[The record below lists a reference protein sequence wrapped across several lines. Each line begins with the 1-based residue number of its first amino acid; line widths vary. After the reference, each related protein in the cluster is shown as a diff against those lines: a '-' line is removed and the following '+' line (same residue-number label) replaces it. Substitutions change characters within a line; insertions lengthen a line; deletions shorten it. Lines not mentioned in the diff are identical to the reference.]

1 MSFMLKSFLGG
12 AAEGLTSKLNKD
24 EKDAQEL
31 AKVQF
36 ATMYKTDQENKSK
49 REELR
54 NKLTSNVEFIRGYF
68 PQLTGD
74 QLFETAKNPAVM
86 DKLVQVSKERDFDP
100 SKVDPNGIVTI
111 AGKATGLNADVL
123 IKDMIDK
130 SIVTAPATKIPEG
143 LGMFERRNRA
153 ISEDAFNRQAAAM
166 GVDPDVLRGA
176 SQYKTPSLDTKATFN
191 LGVLAKPAG
200 FTEQLEKAKVA
211 LVDASALRDKAKLSG
226 DEAQIKDADN
236 KFQEANINATRFRI
250 AEDMFRVDPKK
261 TEQDIQT
268 DLSNRII
275 AANKKEDKKTVIAL
289 TTELRMRQDL
299 AKRPGDDVEKV
310 TQANYTVIATRA
322 RASAVENILPPGT
335 FITIQN
341 PDLTVTTTLKSLA
354 QSDLFR
360 QGLAAGDAAIIKEFS
375 DPKTGLPKSELHK
388 NAMTAIGIQFD
399 QEGKAIKS
407 VIKPPP
413 VTGAGSSGSSAAP
426 RAGTAAPAAVP
437 APTGS
442 KAVTG
447 KIGESAAPV
456 VTPAPALAPAPDAA
470 PAQTVAPAKTP
481 EEIKAAIAEANK
493 AIKGGAPVAA
503 VMQRLMDQGFPIAGV
518 KIPATAPAKAK

>member
-166 GVDPDVLRGA
+166 GVSPDVLRGA
-176 SQYKTPSLDTKATFN
+176 SQYKTPSLETKATFN

-211 LVDASALRDKAKLSG
+211 LVDALASK
-226 DEAQIKDADN
+226 DETKIQA
-236 KFQEANINATRFRI
+236 ANINATRFKL
-250 AEDMFRVDPKK
+250 AEDMFKTDPKQ
-261 TEQDIQT
+261 TEADIQT
-268 DLSNRII
+268 ALANKIV
-275 AANKKEDKKTVIAL
+275 AANKQGDTKTETAL
-289 TTELRMRQDL
+289 TTELRMRQEL
-299 AKRPGDDVEKV
+299 MKRPGEDKEKV
-310 TQANYTVIATRA
+310 TQANYIVIASRA
-322 RASAVENILPPGT
+322 MTSAIENVLPPGT
-335 FITIQN
+335 FITVQN
-341 PDLTVTTTLKSLA
+341 PDGTTTPTLKSIA

-360 QGLAAGDAAIIKEFS
+360 KGLAAGKAAVAAEFS

-388 NAMTAIGIQFD
+388 NAMISVGIQFD
-399 QEGKAIKS
+399 QGGKPIIGA
-407 VIKPPP
+407 VTPTPTP
-413 VTGAGSSGSSAAP
+413 VPAPSGSSAAP
-426 RAGTAAPAAVP
+426 RAGTAVPAAAP
-437 APTGS
+437 APTGA

-447 KIGESAAPV
+447 KIGEPA
-456 VTPAPALAPAPDAA
+456 APALAPAPAPA
-470 PAQTVAPAKTP
+470 PAQTAAPAKTR
-481 EEIKAAIAEANK
+481 EEIKAAIAAANA
-493 AIKGGAPVAA
+493 AIMNNADPAA
-503 VMQRLMDQGFPIAGV
+503 VKQRLLDQGFPIAGV
-518 KIPATAPAKAK
+518 GIPAAAPAKPK

>member
-31 AKVQF
+31 AKIQF

-143 LGMFERRNRA
+143 LGMFERRNRVIA
-153 ISEDAFNRQAAAM
+153 EDAFNRQAAAM

-191 LGVLAKPAG
+191 LGVLAKPVG
-200 FTEQLEKAKVA
+200 FDEQLKQAKSA
-211 LVDASALRDKAKLSG
+211 LVDAMSSG
-226 DEAQIKDADN
+226 DEARIQA
-236 KFQEANINATRFRI
+236 ANTNAVRFKI
-250 AEDMFRVDPKK
+250 AEDMFKTDPKK

-268 DLSNRII
+268 DLSSRII
-275 AANKKEDKKTVIAL
+275 AANKKNDTKTAAAL
-289 TTELRMRQDL
+289 TAELRMRQDL

-310 TQANYTVIATRA
+310 TQANYTVIASRA
-322 RASAVENILPPGT
+322 RAAAVENVLPPGT

-341 PDLTVTTTLKSLA
+341 PDGTTTPTLKSLA
-354 QSDLFR
+354 QSELF
-360 QGLAAGDAAIIKEFS
+360 QKGLAAGDAAIIKEFS

-388 NAMTAIGIQFD
+388 NAMISIGIQFD
-399 QEGKAIKS
+399 QEGRPIKG
-407 VIKPPP
+407 VVKPITPAP
-413 VTGAGSSGSSAAP
+413 AVSGSSAAP
-426 RAGTAAPAAVP
+426 RAGSASPAAAPAAAP
-437 APTGS
+437 APTGA

-447 KIGESAAPV
+447 KIGEPA
-456 VTPAPALAPAPDAA
+456 APALAPAPA
-470 PAQTVAPAKTP
+470 PAAQTAAPAKTP
-481 EEIKAAIAEANK
+481 EEIKAAIAAANEAIRNNADPK
-493 AIKGGAPVAA
+493 LVK
-503 VMQRLMDQGFPIAGV
+503 QRLKDQGFPIAGV
-518 KIPATAPAKAK
+518 GIPTTEPAKAK

>member
-143 LGMFERRNRA
+143 LGMFERRNRVIA
-153 ISEDAFNRQAAAM
+153 EDAFNRQAAAM

-191 LGVLAKPAG
+191 LGVLAKPVG
-200 FTEQLEKAKVA
+200 FDEQLKQAKSA
-211 LVDASALRDKAKLSG
+211 LVDAMSSG
-226 DEAQIKDADN
+226 DEARIK
-236 KFQEANINATRFRI
+236 EANTNATRFKM
-250 AEDMFRVDPKK
+250 AEDMFRVDPRQ
-261 TEQDIQT
+261 TEADIQT
-268 DLSNRII
+268 ALANKIV
-275 AANKKEDKKTVIAL
+275 AANKQGDNKTEAAL
-289 TTELRMRQDL
+289 TAELRMRQEL
-299 AKRPGDDVEKV
+299 MKRPGEDKEKV
-310 TQANYTVIATRA
+310 TQTNYIVIATRA
-322 RASAVENILPPGT
+322 MTSAIENVLPPGS
-335 FITIQN
+335 F
-341 PDLTVTTTLKSLA
+341 VTTQNADGTTSLQPKDLA
-354 QSDLFR
+354 SEKLFR
-360 QGLAAGDAAIIKEFS
+360 QGQTAGRAAVVAEFT
-375 DPKTGLPKSELHK
+375 DPKTGLPKSDMHK
-388 NAMTAIGIQFD
+388 NAMISIGISFD
-399 QEGKAIKS
+399 QGGKPI
-407 VIKPPP
+407 V
-413 VTGAGSSGSSAAP
+413 GAATPSPAPAAAPAASGSTAAP
-426 RAGTAAPAAVP
+426 RAGTATTPAAAAPAAAP

-447 KIGESAAPV
+447 KIGEPA
-456 VTPAPALAPAPDAA
+456 APALAPAPAAA
-470 PAQTVAPAKTP
+470 PA
-481 EEIKAAIAEANK
+481 AARP
-493 AIKGGAPVAA
+493 PVAA
-503 VMQRLMDQGFPIAGV
+503 TKKVTMADVNNFVADQNKKLPPDKQV
-518 KIPATAPAKAK
+518 TAAQVIVDLKKNNYTIVD

>member
-31 AKVQF
+31 AKIQF

-211 LVDASALRDKAKLSG
+211 LVDAMSSG
-226 DEAQIKDADN
+226 DEAKIQA
-236 KFQEANINATRFRI
+236 ANTNATRFKI
-250 AEDMFRVDPKK
+250 AEDMFKVDPKK
-261 TEQDIQT
+261 TEADIQT
-268 DLSNRII
+268 DLSSRII
-275 AANKKEDKKTVIAL
+275 AANKKSDTKTATAL
-289 TTELRMRQDL
+289 TAELRMRQDL

-310 TQANYTVIATRA
+310 TQANYIVIASRA
-322 RASAVENILPPGT
+322 RASAIENVMPPGT

-341 PDLTVTTTLKSLA
+341 PDGTTTPTLKSLA
-354 QSDLFR
+354 QSDLFLK
-360 QGLAAGDAAIIKEFS
+360 GLAAGDAAIIKEFS

-388 NAMTAIGIQFD
+388 NAMISIGIQFN
-399 QEGKAIKS
+399 QEGKPIIGA
-407 VIKPPP
+407 VKPPP
-413 VTGAGSSGSSAAP
+413 PAATGTGSSGSSAAP

-447 KIGESAAPV
+447 KIGEPA
-456 VTPAPALAPAPDAA
+456 APALAPAPAAA
-470 PAQTVAPAKTP
+470 PAQTAAPTKTP
-481 EEIKAAIAEANK
+481 EEIKAAIAAANEAIRNN
-493 AIKGGAPVAA
+493 ADPVA
-503 VMQRLMDQGFPIAGV
+503 VKQRLKDQGFPIAGV
-518 KIPATAPAKAK
+518 GIPAAAPAKPK

>member
-31 AKVQF
+31 AKIQF

-54 NKLTSNVEFIRGYF
+54 NKLTSNAERVRSLF

-74 QLFETAKNPAVM
+74 QLFETAKNPGVM
-86 DKLVQVSKERDFDP
+86 DYLVQVSKERDFDP
-100 SKVDPNGIVTI
+100 SKVDPNEIVKI
-111 AGKATGLNADVL
+111 AGKATGLSYEAL
-123 IKDMIDK
+123 ITDAIDK

-176 SQYKTPSLDTKATFN
+176 SQYKTPPLESKATFN

-200 FTEQLEKAKVA
+200 FAEQLEKAKVA
-211 LVDASALRDKAKLSG
+211 LVDAMSSG
-226 DEAQIKDADN
+226 DEARIQT
-236 KFQEANINATRFRI
+236 ANTNAVRFKI
-250 AEDMFRVDPKK
+250 AEDMFKVDPKK

-268 DLSNRII
+268 DLSSRII
-275 AANKKEDKKTVIAL
+275 AANKKNDTKTAAAL
-289 TTELRMRQDL
+289 TAELRMRQDL

-310 TQANYTVIATRA
+310 TQANYTVIASRA
-322 RASAVENILPPGT
+322 RAAAVENVLPPGT

-341 PDLTVTTTLKSLA
+341 PDGTTTPTLKSLA
-354 QSDLFR
+354 QSELF
-360 QGLAAGDAAIIKEFS
+360 QKGLAAGDAAIIKEFS

-388 NAMTAIGIQFD
+388 NAMISIGIQFD
-399 QEGKAIKS
+399 QEGRPIKG
-407 VIKPPP
+407 VVKPITPAP
-413 VTGAGSSGSSAAP
+413 AVSGSSAAP
-426 RAGTAAPAAVP
+426 RAGTATTPAAAPAAAP
-437 APTGS
+437 APTGA

-447 KIGESAAPV
+447 KIGEPA
-456 VTPAPALAPAPDAA
+456 APALAPAPA
-470 PAQTVAPAKTP
+470 PAAQTAAPAKTP
-481 EEIKAAIAEANK
+481 EEIKAAIAAANEAIRNNADPK
-493 AIKGGAPVAA
+493 LVK
-503 VMQRLMDQGFPIAGV
+503 QRLKDQGFPIAGV
-518 KIPATAPAKAK
+518 GIPTTEPAKAK